1 MWGTEPK
8 TGKFFVGTKSVFNKK
23 LIKINY
29 DHETIN
35 KNHQGEVADIL
46 HKCLDFLPVTT
57 GIFQADFIGFGGDS
71 SFQPNTI
78 RYEFEEELTQ
88 EIILAPHTFYTTDS
102 GDLRDAVAY
111 PLDVRLC
118 DTPDVLFLQP
128 TVILDKNRTRI
139 FELCQFARQMS
150 TLCEFP
156 SKQSVINRIK
166 KHINICVKS
175 EMEFDDMLL
184 DCIAFDNEIDIN
196 VMRLWKLIE
205 AIKLEFFSYIV
216 RYDEVECYL
225 SDEECDHEG
234 YVMWNKYGAFKI
246 VNRAVFSSANFR
258 LSKNR

>member
-1 MWGTEPK
+1 M
-8 TGKFFVGTKSVFNKK
+8 
-23 LIKINY
+23 
-29 DHETIN
+29 
-35 KNHQGEVADIL
+35 
-46 HKCLDFLPVTT
+46 
-57 GIFQADFIGFGGDS
+57 
-71 SFQPNTI
+71 
-78 RYEFEEELTQ
+78 
-88 EIILAPHTFYTTDS
+88 
-102 GDLRDAVAY
+102 RDAVAY

-156 SKQSVINRIK
+156 TEQSVINRIK
-166 KHINICVKS
+166 KHINICVKN

-196 VMRLWKLIE
+196 VMRLWKLVE